1 MQERDPKT
9 GKPVASSAGK
19 FFGWNTIYG
28 RDGEHGTPYMTR
40 IWFWGLRLHIFHRP
54 DLDEDCHDHPWDFWT
69 LPLWPR
75 HGYVE
80 EVAEDSGWR
89 YHDRGGERLA
99 YPAGAFT
106 GVIPG
111 SKPAYETRLQIVPAF
126 RVSFRPATH
135 CHRVLG
141 AYTGLAVHPYWGD
154 TAPMNTKQFTEHG
167 WQPQVDPTRK
177 LVTLVWR
184 SPAKRA
190 WGFLKNRNGEWC
202 WVAWRDYV
210 FAGGKDGPC
219 Q

>member
-1 MQERDPKT
+1 MQETDPAT
-9 GKPVASSAGK
+9 GKPVVSSAGK
-19 FFGWNTIYG
+19 FMGWNTIYG

-40 IWFWGLRLHIFHRP
+40 VWFWGLRLHIFHRP

-69 LPLWPR
+69 LPIWPI

-80 EVAEDSGWR
+80 EVVEPTAKGPWPQTCDLCEDLDGCRSCTLSGEMNPHR
-89 YHDRGGERLA
+89 K
-99 YPAGAFT
+99 F
-106 GVIPG
+106 
-111 SKPAYETRLQIVPAF
+111 LQVVPAF
-126 RVSFRPATH
+126 RISFRPATH

-141 AYTGLAVHPYWGD
+141 AWTGEGAHPHWGD
-154 TAPMNTKQFTEHG
+154 RHKMHVSVLKDWAWNPVVN
-167 WQPQVDPTRK
+167 PNRK

-184 SPAKRA
+184 THSKRP
-190 WGFLKNRNGEWC
+190 WGFLKNRDGQWC